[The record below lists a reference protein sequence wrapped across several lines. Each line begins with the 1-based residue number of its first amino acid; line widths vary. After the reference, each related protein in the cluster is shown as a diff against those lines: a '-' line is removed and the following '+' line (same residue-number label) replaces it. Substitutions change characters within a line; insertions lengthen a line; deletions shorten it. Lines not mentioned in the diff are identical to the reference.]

1 MNDLVFVQDVVQMLG
16 ARGVRVWV
24 FGGWAEQ
31 LVGLAEPR
39 RHVDVDLLYP
49 AGSFDALDA
58 LDLPWIDDAKRY
70 AHKRAFAHEGVV
82 VEVFLVKRDDLGF
95 YTELPGGTF
104 RWPRD
109 VLSGVHGLRVAGPD
123 ALRNSR
129 AEHGRL
135 HAA

>member
-1 MNDLVFVQDVVQMLG
+1 MNDLDFVQDVVLMLG
-16 ARGVRVWV
+16 ERGVKVWV

-49 AGSFDALDA
+49 AESFDELDA
-58 LDLPWIDDAKRY
+58 LDLPWIGAKHF
-70 AHKRAFAHEGVV
+70 AHKRAFAHDGVM
-82 VEVFLVKRDDLGF
+82 VEVFLMRSDDLGF

-109 VLSGVHGLRVAGPD
+109 VLSGVHGLRVAGPN
-123 ALRNSR
+123 ALRNYR
-129 AEHGRL
+129 AA
-135 HAA
+135 HAQLYAA

>member
-1 MNDLVFVQDVVQMLG
+1 MNDLDFVHDVVQMLG
-16 ARGVRVWV
+16 ARGVKVWV

-49 AGSFDALDA
+49 AESFDELDA
-58 LDLPWIDDAKRY
+58 LALPWIETAAYKRT
-70 AHKRAFAHEGVV
+70 FAHDGVM
-82 VEVFLVKRDDLGF
+82 VEVFLMKRDDLGF

-109 VLSGVHGLRVAGPD
+109 VLSGVHGLRVVGAD
-123 ALRNSR
+123 SLRLYR
-129 AEHGRL
+129 AAY
-135 HAA
+135 AA

>member
-1 MNDLVFVQDVVQMLG
+1 MNDLDLVQDVVSLL
-16 ARGVRVWV
+16 ASRGVKVWV

-49 AGSFDALDA
+49 ADSFDELDA
-58 LDLPWIDDAKRY
+58 LELPWIDAKRF
-70 AHKRAFAHEGVV
+70 AHKRAFAHDGVL
-82 VEVFLVKRDDLGF
+82 VEVFLARRDDLGL

-123 ALRNSR
+123 ALRNYR
-129 AEHGRL
+129 AA
-135 HAA
+135 HAQLYAA